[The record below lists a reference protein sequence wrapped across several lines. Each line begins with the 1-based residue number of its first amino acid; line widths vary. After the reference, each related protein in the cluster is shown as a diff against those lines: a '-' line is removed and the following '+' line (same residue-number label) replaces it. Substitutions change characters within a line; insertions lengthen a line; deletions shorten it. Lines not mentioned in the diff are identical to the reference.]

1 MHIPLKIGFLS
12 EPLFQ
17 CVSNIHKDTKTHTHT
32 RQDTQHTPGASSL
45 THPYKYILLFTR
57 CAHSSYFYYTEWVIH
72 WYQKSTFHNDFS
84 FQILFIHLLKP
95 YLLIRCC
102 NTRFFW
108 WNTNN
113 TNRNGV
119 NKQNMKIVNMK
130 ISDTPPYFTNLSL
143 FMEKNQPPFFSKIL
157 KTPPP
162 LSPSLIK
169 GVSNYECTNC
179 QNHSSGSFHPNKKSP
194 PVKFLIPPPTH
205 THRHTLL
212 WQTLDTDIKQIAK

>member
-1 MHIPLKIGFLS
+1 MNPHFS
-12 EPLFQ
+12 VCQ
-17 CVSNIHKDTKTHTHT
+17 TYTKTQRHTHT

-113 TNRNGV
+113 TDRNGV

-162 LSPSLIK
+162 LSPSFVK

-194 PVKFLIPPPTH
+194 PDTH
-205 THRHTLL
+205 TDTHCYGKPWTL
-212 WQTLDTDIKQIAK
+212 T

>member
-1 MHIPLKIGFLS
+1 MNPHFS
-12 EPLFQ
+12 VCQ
-17 CVSNIHKDTKTHTHT
+17 TYTKTHTHT

-84 FQILFIHLLKP
+84 LQILFIYLLKP

-113 TNRNGV
+113 TDRNGV

-143 FMEKNQPPFFSKIL
+143 FMEKNQPPFFQKFWKL
-157 KTPPP
+157 HPPPP
-162 LSPSLIK
+162 LPLPLLCKGGFQLWVHKLSKSLLRFLSP
-169 GVSNYECTNC
+169 E
-179 QNHSSGSFHPNKKSP
+179 
-194 PVKFLIPPPTH
+194 
-205 THRHTLL
+205 
-212 WQTLDTDIKQIAK
+212 